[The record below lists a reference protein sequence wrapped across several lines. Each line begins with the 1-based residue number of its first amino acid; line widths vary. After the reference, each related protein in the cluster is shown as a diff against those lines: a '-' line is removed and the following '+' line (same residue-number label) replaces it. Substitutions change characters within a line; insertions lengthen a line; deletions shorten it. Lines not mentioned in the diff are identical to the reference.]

1 MHCSLTFH
9 SDNTVFLVDT
19 INTVS
24 KNRHSLLI
32 AIAVMDTR
40 NTVQYTVYYVARS
53 SKDYILYYILTTVL
67 RGE

>member
-53 SKDYILYYILTTVL
+53 SEDYILYYILTTVL